1 MPRTSPARALIS
13 VLTCTAAC
21 GDPASEPGG
30 ASSSSGTASLTS
42 TSGTPDPDSSTS
54 SSSSSTTASD
64 PSITSDPDA
73 TAESSGTTG
82 PELPD
87 AVALF
92 VSSGTTVIRFAV
104 DLDTGAA
111 TTVQTLELGADV
123 GPMVQ
128 DETGA
133 RLWVA
138 RYGDR
143 RVLGYSI
150 AADGTPSPIGE
161 TDVGLAIVYLSRSE
175 AGPHLLAADFNDG
188 QIASF
193 GLQADGAV
201 IPGALSSLGVAMQPH
216 AIVLAPDR
224 RFAFVPHLGG
234 NQIRQFTF
242 DATTGALAP
251 NDPLQV
257 DAEPGAG
264 PRHMIFS
271 ADRPV
276 AWVSNENGDSVT
288 TWAYDAA
295 TGHLGSP
302 QTISTLPDGVDGG
315 DNYVADL
322 HVTPDGRF
330 VYVSNRGHDTIAI
343 FSVQPDGSLV
353 AAGHAPTEAYVRD
366 FAIEPGGRFLFA
378 AGQHSGTLAT
388 HRIGADGQLEH
399 LGAVDAG
406 PGPGWVEAIAIARQ

>member
-1 MPRTSPARALIS
+1 MRRGALTSLLAW
-13 VLTCTAAC
+13 VAAC
-21 GDPASEPGG
+21 GDPAGDPIG
-30 ASSSSGTASLTS
+30 ASSSSGAASTTS
-42 TSGTPDPDSSTS
+42 TTSAPDPDSSS
-54 SSSSSTTASD
+54 SSSSATTAASSD
-64 PSITSDPDA
+64 D
-73 TAESSGTTG
+73 TAADSSGTTG
-82 PELPD
+82 PELPT
-87 AVALF
+87 ALALF
-92 VSSGTTVIRFAV
+92 VSSGTTVMRFAV

-111 TTVQTLELGADV
+111 TAVETLEVGADV

-128 DETGA
+128 DEAGT

-143 RVLGYSI
+143 RVLGYAI
-150 AADGTPSPIGE
+150 AADGTPTPITE

-175 AGPHLLAADFNDG
+175 AGPHLLAADFNG
-188 QIASF
+188 GEIASF
-193 GLQADGAV
+193 GLQPDGAV
-201 IPGALSSLGVAMQPH
+201 IPGAISSLDVAMQPH

-234 NQIRQFTF
+234 DQIRQFTF
-242 DATTGALAP
+242 DATSGVLAP

-257 DAEPGAG
+257 DTAPGDG

-271 ADRPV
+271 ADDPV

-288 TWAYDAA
+288 TWAYDAEA
-295 TGHLGSP
+295 GRLGAP
-302 QTISTLPDGVDGG
+302 QTISTLPAGVDGG

-330 VYVSNRGHDTIAI
+330 VYVSNRDHDTLAI
-343 FSVQPDGSLV
+343 FAVQPGGSLV

-378 AGQHSGTLAT
+378 AGQSSGTLAT
-388 HRIGADGQLEH
+388 HRIGADGKLEH

-406 PGPGWVEAIAIARQ
+406 PSPVWVEIVAIAPQ

>member
-1 MPRTSPARALIS
+1 MRRRALTF
-13 VLTCTAAC
+13 VLASATC
-21 GDPASEPGG
+21 GDEASDSGDSGG
-30 ASSSSGTASLTS
+30 ASSSSGASSTISTTS
-42 TSGTPDPDSSTS
+42 TPDPDTSASTS
-54 SSSSSTTASD
+54 SSATAASSTG
-64 PSITSDPDA
+64 DPDT
-73 TAESSGTTG
+73 TADSSGTTG
-82 PELPD
+82 PELPT
-87 AVALF
+87 ALALF
-92 VSSGTTVIRFAV
+92 VSSGTTVMRFAV

-111 TTVQTLELGADV
+111 TAVETLELGADV

-128 DETGA
+128 DEAGT

-143 RVLGYSI
+143 RVLGYAI
-150 AADGTPSPIGE
+150 APDGTPSPIAE

-175 AGPHLLAADFNDG
+175 AGPHLLAADFNG
-188 QIASF
+188 GEIASF
-193 GLQADGAV
+193 GLQPDGAV
-201 IPGALSSLGVAMQPH
+201 IPGAISSLDVAMQPH

-234 NQIRQFTF
+234 DQIRQFTF
-242 DATTGALAP
+242 DATSGVLAP

-257 DAEPGAG
+257 DAAPGNG

-271 ADRPV
+271 ADVPV

-288 TWAYDAA
+288 TWAYDAEA
-295 TGHLGSP
+295 GRLGAP
-302 QTISTLPDGVDGG
+302 QTISTLPAGVDGG

-330 VYVSNRGHDTIAI
+330 VYVSNRGHDTLAI
-343 FSVQPDGSLV
+343 FAVQPDGSLV

-378 AGQHSGTLAT
+378 AGQNSGTLAT
-388 HRIGADGQLEH
+388 HRIGADGQLQH
-399 LGAVDAG
+399 LGAVAAG
-406 PGPGWVEAIAIARQ
+406 PSPVWVEIIAIAPQ